1 MRRKSLSHRRAAND
15 AAPRSPLR
23 LVPTG
28 RAAAYPLLVIAGLL
42 FAQSLK
48 LPVSY
53 MVFVFILLWPVALA
67 VQFIAAAL
75 FLRVSIDVPEP
86 TATKHEPI
94 AFCVLISNSCPIPFP
109 FVEAEVLTPDARGA
123 KCVPVLLG
131 SSIMPL
137 AACQLSGSANFGFR
151 GAYTIGLCRLYVYD
165 CFRMLR
171 FTLNLSALS
180 EVYILPR
187 RTSIPEKYTD
197 SSSDPDMSQN
207 VLRRHG
213 SDNTEPSDIRSYLRG
228 DSLKSIHWK
237 LSAKSEELI
246 VKDYSRSTGRDILI
260 VADLEGHYQHNPA
273 AEVRTPAPEYTEV
286 IDQLNSDLVVESCLA
301 AAERELR
308 YGNRV
313 TLCWL
318 SETPVGPKP
327 NLLPVDLAGF
337 DAAFRMFGT
346 APLAPYEKQAE
357 LLAPML
363 ASEDGAV
370 IYVTASL
377 APESIAAFISLS
389 AANSSQSTRPELI
402 YCADLNLYID
412 SPDEDASENE
422 RLSGISGSAD
432 ITSVIANKEESA

>member
-1 MRRKSLSHRRAAND
+1 
-15 AAPRSPLR
+15 
-23 LVPTG
+23 
-28 RAAAYPLLVIAGLL
+28 
-42 FAQSLK
+42 
-48 LPVSY
+48 
-53 MVFVFILLWPVALA
+53 
-67 VQFIAAAL
+67 
-75 FLRVSIDVPEP
+75 
-86 TATKHEPI
+86 
-94 AFCVLISNSCPIPFP
+94 
-109 FVEAEVLTPDARGA
+109 
-123 KCVPVLLG
+123 
-131 SSIMPL
+131 
-137 AACQLSGSANFGFR
+137 
-151 GAYTIGLCRLYVYD
+151 
-165 CFRMLR
+165 
-171 FTLNLSALS
+171 
-180 EVYILPR
+180 
-187 RTSIPEKYTD
+187 
-197 SSSDPDMSQN
+197 MSQN

-260 VADLEGHYQHNPA
+260 VADLEGHYRHNPA

-327 NLLPVDLAGF
+327 NLLPVELVSF
-337 DAAFRMFGT
+337 DAAFRSFGT

-389 AANSSQSTRPELI
+389 SANSSQSPRPELI
-402 YCADLNLYID
+402 YCADLGLYID

-432 ITSVIANKEESA
+432 VTSVIAGREVSA